1 MARINWHHRY
11 DEYGFNIFG
20 RDKDGFNRFDE
31 DWEGYNR
38 NGLDK
43 AGYQRNGDGRN
54 QINRGWVFTD
64 NPGDIVGP
72 DGFTLSGYNAWGFD
86 RMGYDIDGR
95 DADDYDREGYDREG
109 YNRADLRR
117 NGRTRLGHHV
127 GNRYVY
133 RFDAD
138 DNEFD
143 DFHEDNEN
151 IDDENIDDE
160 NSDDEN
166 SDDQNSDDENSD
178 DEQEGEI
185 LTLNNKS
192 SKLVLDYNT
201 NEGENYKLT
210 PIPVCNADVKYPDGK
225 AYEVHN
231 LFNKEKKLFM
241 HLYYSLGDKYFEPMT
256 DNSLD
261 LFIEIQR
268 LFNAKLYS
276 IVDTL
281 PGYAIKISI
290 LIKALRKLLSKLY
303 NLLITPTSQWGIENY
318 CHQSRA
324 FFLETICN
332 HTKVPPK
339 PLSLLKIW
347 DLYLRYIRN
356 LCSLNDKLFTDII
369 IDYALSNVEAYRN
382 DGDHDTSLEHLN
394 RLIDREGEDSCDK
407 GWIERLILCTND
419 FIKKQQ
425 LLKGNASKL
434 FKRTTMHNLVKLLI
448 KDLKERDEKKKLSI
462 DKKKELNLEEVNL
475 FTYINEFKLS
485 EENNRIVGDLETK
498 KRILKNKLYCYI
510 YERLSKIYNIS
521 DTFPLRENIDKYVE
535 SSIYEEDFN
544 DKGKYEKKYLK
555 YKNKYL
561 NLKKINKLKVK

>member
-1 MARINWHHRY
+1 
-11 DEYGFNIFG
+11 
-20 RDKDGFNRFDE
+20 
-31 DWEGYNR
+31 
-38 NGLDK
+38 
-43 AGYQRNGDGRN
+43 
-54 QINRGWVFTD
+54 
-64 NPGDIVGP
+64 
-72 DGFTLSGYNAWGFD
+72 
-86 RMGYDIDGR
+86 
-95 DADDYDREGYDREG
+95 
-109 YNRADLRR
+109 
-117 NGRTRLGHHV
+117 
-127 GNRYVY
+127 
-133 RFDAD
+133 
-138 DNEFD
+138 
-143 DFHEDNEN
+143 
-151 IDDENIDDE
+151 
-160 NSDDEN
+160 
-166 SDDQNSDDENSD
+166 
-178 DEQEGEI
+178 
-185 LTLNNKS
+185 
-192 SKLVLDYNT
+192 
-201 NEGENYKLT
+201 
-210 PIPVCNADVKYPDGK
+210 
-225 AYEVHN
+225 
-231 LFNKEKKLFM
+231 
-241 HLYYSLGDKYFEPMT
+241 
-256 DNSLD
+256 
-261 LFIEIQR
+261 
-268 LFNAKLYS
+268 
-276 IVDTL
+276 
-281 PGYAIKISI
+281 
-290 LIKALRKLLSKLY
+290 
-303 NLLITPTSQWGIENY
+303 
-318 CHQSRA
+318 
-324 FFLETICN
+324 
-332 HTKVPPK
+332 
-339 PLSLLKIW
+339 
-347 DLYLRYIRN
+347 LYLRYIRN